1 MACSAESTEGFCPQ
15 VDTTCSSNN
24 VCLTCDTFGGMGGA
38 CTEIDYF
45 PNATV
50 AEYGMIELD
59 DNVVTNI
66 MTEIY
71 VRGYVVVA
79 VAPNCFVCVDQRFT
93 HCSRNLLLI

>member
-1 MACSAESTEGFCPQ
+1 MACSDESTEGFCPH
-15 VDTTCSSNN
+15 VDTTCSPNN
-24 VCLTCDTFGGMGGA
+24 ICRTCDTFGGMGGA
-38 CTEIDYF
+38 CTEIDFF

-71 VRGYVVVA
+71 VRGYVVA
-79 VAPNCFVCVDQRFT
+79 VLCWIIAVFLRESV
-93 HCSRNLLLI
+93 